1 MPTLKR
7 WPKRSATRWGRH
19 HECLKRNFYSIG
31 SVNGTLGDR
40 LSVVNSARFILNV
53 LKSKMNSRG
62 QFPRD
67 LPVARHR
74 RCDVYCGAR
83 ETVGE
88 SSVSSGC
95 WGEDSNHENEWA
107 RHTPTL
113 SRPFA
118 FTGAL
123 PPINLRP
130 AVSYSFRQKRTYPST
145 VSDYTGPR
153 RMSAA

>member
-1 MPTLKR
+1 MLK
-7 WPKRSATRWGRH
+7 G
-19 HECLKRNFYSIG
+19 NFYSMG
-31 SVNGTLGDR
+31 SVNGTLEDR
-40 LSVVNSARFILNV
+40 FSLFISDRFILNN
-53 LKSKMNSRG
+53 LNSEMNSRG
-62 QFPRD
+62 QIPQD
-67 LPVARHR
+67 LLLARHS

-118 FTGAL
+118 FPG
-123 PPINLRP
+123 NLHP
-130 AVSYSFRQKRTYPST
+130 AKLLLKASHLF
-145 VSDYTGPR
+145 GPTPQFIDLLCETLLGHFISVPLVR
-153 RMSAA
+153 RSSKVWVN

>member
-1 MPTLKR
+1 MPMLKR
-7 WPKRSATRWGRH
+7 WLKRSVTRWGPR

-40 LSVVNSARFILNV
+40 LSAVISGRLIWNN

-62 QFPRD
+62 QIPRD
-67 LPVARHR
+67 LSVARHR

-118 FTGAL
+118 FVGGASSHKTCIS
-123 PPINLRP
+123 P
-130 AVSYSFRQKRTYPST
+130 FFFPSDNT
-145 VSDYTGPR
+145 ALIQGMCQTILSHLV
-153 RMSAA
+153 